1 MANPFLGLAAH
12 TTLGF
17 RAQLVTARLSAR
29 VLRVARHQIKYP
41 EGFNATVTRKDGLGG
56 CAGNA
61 GTALRWRAPGPS
73 SCRRLL
79 WRRCRRLPHLVYI
92 PRTHF
97 GLRRSDEH
105 LPASV
110 QGDCEVLYSVVASI
124 PQNGSEKFP
133 SHHCRFRR
141 SLSELPPP
149 QLLDFHG
156 GGPLTVVSFK
166 RVVTVGAVY
175 SLGPGVAA
183 VRGRYGVAGR
193 EHPQMGEGRVPR
205 GGV

>member
-1 MANPFLGLAAH
+1 MAIPFLGLAAH

-141 SLSELPPP
+141 SLSKLPPLQP
-149 QLLDFHG
+149 RLPRRWTTDRGFFQTG
-156 GGPLTVVSFK
+156 GDRRG
-166 RVVTVGAVY
+166 RVQPWPWGRRR
-175 SLGPGVAA
+175 SRS
-183 VRGRYGVAGR
+183 VRGCGA
-193 EHPQMGEGRVPR
+193 
-205 GGV
+205 